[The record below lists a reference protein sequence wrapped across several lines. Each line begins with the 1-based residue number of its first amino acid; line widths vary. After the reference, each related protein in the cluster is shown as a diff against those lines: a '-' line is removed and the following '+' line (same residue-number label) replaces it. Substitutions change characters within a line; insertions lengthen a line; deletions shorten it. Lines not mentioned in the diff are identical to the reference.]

1 MIHITSSYGDGCGNS
16 SPLDAASLG
25 AGVVQGGVRVGL
37 NAGLD
42 FLNLALA

>member
-1 MIHITSSYGDGCGNS
+1 MDVKIHP
-16 SPLDAASLG
+16 SPLDATSLS